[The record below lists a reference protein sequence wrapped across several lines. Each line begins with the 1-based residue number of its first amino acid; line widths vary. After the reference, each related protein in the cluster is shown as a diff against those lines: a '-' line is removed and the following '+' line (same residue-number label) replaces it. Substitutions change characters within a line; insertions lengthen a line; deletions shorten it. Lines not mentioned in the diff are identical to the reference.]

1 MADIADQ
8 IASVSDDPPF
18 LTMAGNLIKGTS
30 WALVRDRVTVK
41 IVKTNA
47 SDKHPFQGM
56 EGVPDKPVPAGSQ
69 VPETGY
75 AVVNVTGHE
84 AFTRPG
90 VPCDQW
96 GNMHPSHGSHF

>member
-1 MADIADQ
+1 MTDITDQ
-8 IASVSDDPPF
+8 IASVSDDPPL
-18 LTMAGNLIKGTS
+18 LTTAGNLIKCTT

-41 IVKTNA
+41 MVRTNA
-47 SDKHPFQGM
+47 GSKPPFLSITGLDAVLVDLG
-56 EGVPDKPVPAGSQ
+56 EK

-96 GNMHPSHGSHF
+96 GNMHPSHGTHF